1 MERSGVSDDLR
12 PGISYPERLLLL
24 QRWEEAWANLDFHK
38 NVQVTI
44 LFESTGIYDFTG
56 GAFLLGTRLH
66 STSRQPT
73 TDRVLLRYLPSLTST
88 EDLMLK
94 WRGLSLGGIQLMD
107 IGLVV
112 HEHDLITALTA
123 CVFPCITLRL

>member
-1 MERSGVSDDLR
+1 MTF
-12 PGISYPERLLLL
+12 IK
-24 QRWEEAWANLDFHK
+24 F
-38 NVQVTI
+38 VQVTVP
-44 LFESTGIYDFTG
+44 FESTSIYDFTG
-56 GAFLLGTRLH
+56 GAFLLSTRLH
-66 STSRQPT
+66 STSRRPT

-107 IGLVV
+107 VGLVV

-123 CVFPCITLRL
+123 CVFPCVTLRL